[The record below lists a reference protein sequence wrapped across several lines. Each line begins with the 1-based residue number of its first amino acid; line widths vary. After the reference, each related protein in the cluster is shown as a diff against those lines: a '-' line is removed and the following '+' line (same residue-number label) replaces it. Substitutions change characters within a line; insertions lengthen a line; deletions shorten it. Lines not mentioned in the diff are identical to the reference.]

1 MTRIANARTNGT
13 LAWLSLVFL
22 AASAA
27 ACISSRITVADSDG
41 EAFAHATSL
50 HVTSVGDVKGSTD
63 TSTASVAN
71 ALRSQAEAVLRAKG
85 YSIADA
91 VDGDL
96 ILEIAHRTEPVS
108 RRTWSSDPDA
118 SALKIV
124 HRTDAVLALRGRD
137 RNDDREV
144 FFCDARAP
152 LPESGRPFAPSMDEL
167 WTELLEHALTK
178 VPARRRP

>member
-1 MTRIANARTNGT
+1 MTRIANARTSHT
-13 LAWLSLVFL
+13 LVCLSVAWL
-22 AASAA
+22 AASVA
-27 ACISSRITVADSDG
+27 ACISSRITVEGSDG

-50 HVTSVGDVKGSTD
+50 HVTSVADAKGSIDAPTAPVAD
-63 TSTASVAN
+63 T
-71 ALRSQAEAVLRAKG
+71 LRSQAEAILRAKG
-85 YSIADA
+85 YSITDA

-137 RNDDREV
+137 RIEDREV
-144 FFCDARAP
+144 WFCEARAP
-152 LPESGRPFAPSMDEL
+152 LPESGRAFAPSMHEL
-167 WTELLEHALTK
+167 WTELLERALAK